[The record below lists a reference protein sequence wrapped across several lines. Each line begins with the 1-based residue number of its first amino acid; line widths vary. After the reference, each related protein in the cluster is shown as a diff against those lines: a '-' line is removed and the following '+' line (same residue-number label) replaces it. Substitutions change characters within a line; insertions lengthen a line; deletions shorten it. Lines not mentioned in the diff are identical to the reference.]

1 MRTHPFLIGVAG
13 SSGSGKSELATQ
25 LSLVLKAP
33 VVSLDSYYLEL
44 GHLSYQ
50 DRCRVN
56 FDEPAALDSSLLIEH
71 FSSVAKGEPI
81 DVPEYDFAR
90 HMRAP
95 RTERIVPGEFVIL
108 EGLFALYW
116 ENLRNL
122 LGTRVFVEL
131 PDEICFARRLA
142 RDVRER
148 GRTPESVR
156 QQYFSTVKPM
166 GELYILP
173 TRAHADVVVKGD
185 TNIQD
190 SVAAVLA
197 HCSKAS
203 SVSA

>member
-1 MRTHPFLIGVAG
+1 MSTHPFLIGVAG

-25 LSLVLKAP
+25 LSLVLKSP
-33 VVSLDSYYLEL
+33 LISLDSYYLDL
-44 GHLSYQ
+44 QHLSYQ
-50 DRCRVN
+50 DRSMMN

-71 FSSVAKGEPI
+71 FSTVANGEPI
-81 DVPEYDFAR
+81 EVPEYDFSS
-90 HMRAP
+90 HTRAP
-95 RTERIVPGEFVIL
+95 RTERIVPADFVIL

-116 ENLRNL
+116 ERLRNL

-131 PDEICFARRLA
+131 PDEVCFARRLA

-173 TRAHADVVVKGD
+173 TRAYADVVVTGD
-185 TNIQD
+185 ANIQE

-197 HCSKAS
+197 HCFKAKA
-203 SVSA
+203 VSA